1 MIKLKND
8 SGYNETQIRDNFNG
22 TNGETGAHIDKEG
35 VVRWNINDQ
44 IPFNDMLTDFRTL
57 DLINEENQ
65 LHSNLLRE
73 KETEE
78 FWDDYV
84 KEDENGMSIGK
95 GRLW

>member
-35 VVRWNINDQ
+35 VVRWNSNDQ
-44 IPFNDMLTDFRTL
+44 IPFEDMLADFRTL
-57 DLINEENQ
+57 GLIEEENQ

-73 KETEE
+73 KETDE
-78 FWDDYV
+78 FWEDYF
-84 KEDENGMSIGK
+84 NGK
-95 GRLW
+95 GKGVLTDEDIR

>member
-35 VVRWNINDQ
+35 VVRWNSNDQ
-44 IPFNDMLTDFRTL
+44 IPFEDMLSDFKTL

-78 FWDDYV
+78 FWEDYV

>member
-8 SGYNETQIRDNFNG
+8 GGYNETQIRDNFNG

-35 VVRWNINDQ
+35 VVRWNSNDQ
-44 IPFNDMLTDFRTL
+44 IPFEDMLSDFKTL

-78 FWDDYV
+78 FWEDYV